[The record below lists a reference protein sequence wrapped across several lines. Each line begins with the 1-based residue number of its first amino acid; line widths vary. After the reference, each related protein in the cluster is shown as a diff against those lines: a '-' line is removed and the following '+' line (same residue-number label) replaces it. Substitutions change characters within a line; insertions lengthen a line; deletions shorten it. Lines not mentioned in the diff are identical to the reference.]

1 MLRRVMMD
9 LQIGGLW
16 SDDSQFRT
24 FVGLST
30 GVSDTYFV
38 EFEMEVGNEMY

>member
-1 MLRRVMMD
+1 MLRRVMMN

-16 SDDSQFRT
+16 SEDFQFRT

-30 GVSDTYFV
+30 GASDTYSV
-38 EFEMEVGNEMY
+38 EFEMELENDMY